1 MDQNSYT
8 KTIMIVIVIIC
19 AMILF
24 AMIWIMLYRKHM
36 NDKYKKLYCQTGITS
51 LSGGITSRY
60 IINESFEESFE
71 TSDTA
76 SEEIFDKLPEEIYG
90 KSLGDSSNDVSGD
103 VLENSSGQLTGG
115 AKRFKRKSPKRLQLV
130 VKNITQKD
138 WMKIDLSKYVL
149 LDKFDGVQ
157 HKYENDGLVFLY
169 EEVKPLNVE
178 NTVAFIFDV
187 LMVDG
192 KDVTNKPF
200 AERMN
205 IKPPQG
211 YFLKEPKEMKDKQEI
226 LNYVFDNAT
235 DTVMVNEF
243 EIPVDGVILQGDL
256 ESYKIK
262 KPFMNTIDFKMDY
275 REGKFELFTIRQN
288 KHISKH
294 TRGGTNEPVSEPIYE
309 RFKCPY
315 FDNPFCYV
323 NDPLELDAEMMLS
336 PRIKEELIKGHEY
349 LKANAEKLTGLIG
362 EFCNINK
369 KWHFMRLKDH
379 ANSSPNAVII
389 SALIFNQLHTKEG
402 YFNVVKND
410 PITNM
415 FHNMSHAVRA
425 KMFETIIGLEQKRK
439 EKIQS
444 ESNSLAIPMDNNK
457 KNLVVLDIACGR
469 GGDIKYIRG
478 LGASK
483 IIGID
488 SDRDALSTYGLKAPF
503 CSVLHNANINKATAR
518 DVARTLSKRYRF
530 ERADIVIIN
539 FAIHYF
545 LDCLPELSAMIREL
559 VNPGARCY
567 ITYFDADAIITDA
580 GKKNAKKESKNE
592 PKKESTISINDLGN
606 KSINVQIGPL
616 SISLENNQLKM
627 PLPTISSS
635 GHTIEDIVHKDDL
648 SVLGSNLETYQ
659 LKIYKKDSEGFTDI
673 CAYTKYMKLAALD
686 INWT

>member
-1 MDQNSYT
+1 MDQNSCT

-36 NDKYKKLYCQTGITS
+36 NDKYKELYCQTGITS

-60 IINESFEESFE
+60 VVNDEIYSE
-71 TSDTA
+71 TSD
-76 SEEIFDKLPEEIYG
+76 EIYDKLPEEIYG
-90 KSLGDSSNDVSGD
+90 EPSNDVSGQ
-103 VLENSSGQLTGG
+103 SLTGG
-115 AKRFKRKSPKRLQLV
+115 GKRFKRKSPKRLQLV

-275 REGKFELFTIRQN
+275 REGKFELFTIRQS
-288 KHISKH
+288 KRISKRA
-294 TRGGTNEPVSEPIYE
+294 RGGTNEPVSEPIYE

-402 YFNVVKND
+402 YFNIVKND

-444 ESNSLAIPMDNNK
+444 ENNSLVIPMDNNK

-545 LDCLPELSAMIREL
+545 LDCLPELSSMIREL

-580 GKKNAKKESKNE
+580 GKKNAKEESN
-592 PKKESTISINDLGN
+592 ISINDLGN

-635 GHTIEDIVHKDDL
+635 GYTVEDIVHKDDL
-648 SVLGSNLETYQ
+648 SILGSNLETYQ
-659 LKIYKKDSEGFTDI
+659 LKIYKKDSEGFEDI
-673 CAYTKYMKLAALD
+673 CAYTKYMKLVALD
-686 INWT
+686 INWSRSEDVSKA